1 MADIEL
7 YVCILCLEMIV
18 GGEAPDHLRS
28 MAVTVWNEGDN
39 EMRGRDKRDGDKETE
54 RISKEVW
61 NVETLSL
68 Q

>member
-1 MADIEL
+1 M
-7 YVCILCLEMIV
+7 